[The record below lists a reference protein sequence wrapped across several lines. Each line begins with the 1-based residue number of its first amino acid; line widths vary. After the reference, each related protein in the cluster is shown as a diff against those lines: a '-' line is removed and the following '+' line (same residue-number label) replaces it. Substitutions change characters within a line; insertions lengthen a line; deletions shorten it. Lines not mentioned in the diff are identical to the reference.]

1 MHKLF
6 NIALLTAF
14 LFVYLDWGHDG
25 SEFIWQLES
34 SIFSGP
40 DYNIGLL
47 ANPLFILAFI
57 GQVLLIAAT
66 IKTQNSRRVTTFGVV
81 LLSGIVILVLIMG
94 LLVLEIKTIL
104 STVPFLIL
112 VLILIMKWR
121 NSKNQGSRSL

>member
-6 NIALLTAF
+6 NIALLIAF

-25 SEFIWQLES
+25 AEFIWQLES

-47 ANPLFILAFI
+47 TNPLFILAFI

-66 IKTQNSRRVTTFGVV
+66 IKTQNSRRVTTIGVV

-94 LLVLEIKTIL
+94 LLVLKIKIVL

-112 VLILIMKWR
+112 VTILIIKW
-121 NSKNQGSRSL
+121 KILAK